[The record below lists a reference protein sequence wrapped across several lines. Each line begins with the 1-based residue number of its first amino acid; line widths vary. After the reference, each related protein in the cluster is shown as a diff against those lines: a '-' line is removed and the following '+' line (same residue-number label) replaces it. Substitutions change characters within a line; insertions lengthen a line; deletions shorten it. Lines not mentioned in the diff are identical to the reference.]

1 MEPFSTNPADPND
14 TRPLAITFGDPA
26 GIGPDIV
33 ILAATDLNG
42 PPIPSFVVVGDPKV
56 LAARAAMLGKEIRVA
71 LVTEDEIASG
81 GSVDG
86 AKVVER
92 MIRVLPIELPE
103 PVVPGRPDSGNG
115 KTIIASIDSA
125 VGLIAAKIAR
135 GVVTGPIAKGVLAVT
150 GFPHKGHTDYLAEL
164 ARKSWSWRGDPVMML
179 ASHEL
184 RVVPLTVHV
193 PIADVP
199 RLITR
204 ERLTATARALQLAL
218 IGDFG
223 IVRPRIAVAGLNP
236 HAGEGG
242 LIGRE
247 ELDVIAP
254 AVSELSTS
262 MSITG
267 PHPADTLFHEE
278 ARSTFDAVIAMYH
291 DQALIPLKT
300 LAFDRGVNI
309 TLGLPFV
316 RTSPD
321 HGTAFAIA
329 GTGKA
334 SPTSFIEAVRAAD
347 RIANARVA
355 ADPGLRR

>member
-1 MEPFSTNPADPND
+1 
-14 TRPLAITFGDPA
+14 
-26 GIGPDIV
+26 
-33 ILAATDLNG
+33 
-42 PPIPSFVVVGDPKV
+42 
-56 LAARAAMLGKEIRVA
+56 MLEKKIAVE
-71 LVTEDEIASG
+71 LVTEDEIASADLVG
-81 GSVDG
+81 GTR
-86 AKVVER
+86 VVER
-92 MIRVLPIELPE
+92 LIRILPVELPE
-103 PVVPGRPDSGNG
+103 PVVPGRPDCRNG
-115 KTIIASIDSA
+115 KSIIACIDNA
-125 VGLIAAKIAR
+125 VGLIAANKVR
-135 GVVTGPIAKGVLAVT
+135 GVVTGPIAKGVLAVA

-179 ASHEL
+179 ASREL

-193 PIADVP
+193 PLAEVP

-204 ERLTATARALQLAL
+204 ERLIATARALELAL

-223 IVRPRIAVAGLNP
+223 IARPRIAVAGLNP

-242 LIGRE
+242 LMGRE

-254 AVSELSTS
+254 AVSELSTG

-300 LAFDRGVNI
+300 VAFERGVNI

-316 RTSPD
+316 RSSPD

-334 SPTSFIEAVRAAD
+334 SPISFIEAMWAAD
-347 RIANARVA
+347 RIANSRAA
-355 ADPGLRR
+355 ADSGLRR